1 MQSGQLHAEDGDFT
15 TAHSY
20 FVEAL
25 EGYHAQ
31 DSPAP
36 ATAALQYML
45 LCKIMANAQDDVAS
59 ILASKHAQRYAG
71 PRLEAMKAIATAHAH
86 RSLAEYETALSAWRE
101 PLGADPFIRAHLRR
115 LYDAML
121 EQNLVKVIEPF
132 SRVEIA
138 HVAKMV
144 GLDVGAV
151 ERKLSQMI
159 LDKVVVG
166 VLDQGDGC
174 LIVYDEKERDQ
185 GYDAAL
191 ETIER
196 LNGVVDVLYANQAA
210 MLE

>member
-1 MQSGQLHAEDGDFT
+1 
-15 TAHSY
+15 
-20 FVEAL
+20 
-25 EGYHAQ
+25 
-31 DSPAP
+31 
-36 ATAALQYML
+36 
-45 LCKIMANAQDDVAS
+45 
-59 ILASKHAQRYAG
+59 
-71 PRLEAMKAIATAHAH
+71 
-86 RSLAEYETALSAWRE
+86 
-101 PLGADPFIRAHLRR
+101 
-115 LYDAML
+115 ML

-159 LDKVVVG
+159 LDKVVIG

>member
-15 TAHSY
+15 TAFSY
-20 FVEAL
+20 FIEAL
-25 EGYHAQ
+25 EGYHSQ
-31 DSPAP
+31 DDAKN

-45 LCKIMANAQDDVAS
+45 LCKIMLNAPDDVAS
-59 ILASKHAQRYAG
+59 LMGSKHALRYAG
-71 PRLEAMKAIATAHAH
+71 PSLDAMKAIGAAHAH
-86 RSLAEYETALSAWRE
+86 RSLGEYEAALGAYQG
-101 PLGADPFIRAHLRR
+101 PLGSDRFIRGHLRR

-144 GLDVGAV
+144 GLDTPAV

-159 LDKVVVG
+159 LDKVVSG
-166 VLDQGDGC
+166 VLDQGEGC
-174 LIVYDEKERDQ
+174 LIVYEEPERDR

-191 ETIER
+191 ETLER
-196 LNGVVDVLYANQAA
+196 LSGVVDSLFVGQAA
-210 MLE
+210 LLE